1 MNTSI
6 ILSNLLKVNTM
17 LILSPLETQE
27 VGFKLYSTFIL
38 ERHVVSVILI
48 KIIYIQLYILF

>member
-1 MNTSI
+1 MNTLI

-27 VGFKLYSTFIL
+27 VGFNIPLTY
-38 ERHVVSVILI
+38 
-48 KIIYIQLYILF
+48 YIQHVSWRLF